1 MSWYGFACEVAE
13 ATGADPSR
21 VHPITTSDLVPPRPA
36 PRPANSVLENRL
48 LPTLGLSPLRDHQE
62 ALDELF
68 DRGLLEA
75 LQ

>member
-13 ATGADPSR
+13 TAGADPSR
-21 VHPITTSDLVPPRPA
+21 VLPVSTSDLVPPRPA